1 MTATYIPGALGE
13 STDDARLYR
22 VRLELGDVDTAAALL
37 QDEEINYYLSVSS
50 NDEDAAAVRAARA
63 LLTRYGAQPTRVS
76 LPDGTSADFSARV
89 ETWNALI
96 ARLDTANTGFRIRR
110 VARPQ
115 AVGNGGEYS

>member
-50 NDEDAAAVRAARA
+50 NDEDAARA